1 MTVFLL
7 FSIAVIQKREYYIKK
22 KEAKCLFPCV
32 NTGKF
37 LPPFEK
43 GKKIS
48 SLKTFKMCF

>member
-1 MTVFLL
+1 MTAFLL
-7 FSIAVIQKREYYIKK
+7 FSIAVIQKRKYYIK

-32 NTGKF
+32 NTGEF